1 MTGRRLLVLAFVATV
16 LPVALASGAPGGQAQ
31 AAGGANRPPRIKSGR
46 YGEGDVYLDVD
57 VKARKVHFYFKLY
70 CQNPFASQYVSSVRE
85 VGGVLKGNRRGA
97 TVYVDGEYSG
107 VPVSGEGTHQDAFW
121 TMKGKFT
128 RPTHFEGRV
137 EYEAATFP
145 EPPGPLGRPQC
156 LDAELLHLDREP
168 ARVSENVG

>member
-1 MTGRRLLVLAFVATV
+1 MTGRPLLVLAFVATL
-16 LPVALASGAPGGQAQ
+16 LPVALAPGGRGGDAQ
-31 AAGGANRPPRIKSGR
+31 AAGGANRPRIKSGR
-46 YGEGDVYLDVD
+46 YGGGDVYLDVN

-70 CQNPFASQYVSSVRE
+70 CQNPFASQYVSSARA

-128 RPTHFEGRV
+128 GPTHFEGRV

-145 EPPGPLGRPQC
+145 EPPPQRGRPQC
-156 LDAELLHLDREP
+156 IDAELLHLDLEP
-168 ARVSENVG
+168 AG